1 MVRLFGS
8 RSELGPVP
16 GLEAQ
21 GQSSPADLLSLEGC
35 KVLVVED
42 EAVQALDL
50 QCSLQ
55 ALGCEVLG
63 PASSAAGA
71 IELLDRARSNLVL
84 LDIVLQDGSALPLAE
99 RLVASEVPFALT
111 TGQDGVLLDHPLL
124 RGAPCLRK
132 PYRSTE
138 LQGCVRELYRFDL
151 LKSLAR
157 IDWRITQTW
166 DRIMS
171 EARTISRHA
180 AGGQDTR
187 SMERRLRTIEELLV
201 ILERQRQAFLAR
213 LEPSN

>member
-71 IELLDRARSNLVL
+71 IELLGRERPNLVL
-84 LDIVLQDGSALPLAE
+84 LDIVLEDGSALLVVGQ
-99 RLVASEVPFALT
+99 LVALEVPFALS
-111 TGQDGVLLDHPLL
+111 TGQDRVLLDHPLL

-138 LQGCVRELYRFDL
+138 LQQCVRELYRLDL
-151 LKSLAR
+151 LKKGGPDRPGDRAGMGPDR
-157 IDWRITQTW
+157 KPGANDWPPCGR
-166 DRIMS
+166 RPGHALGR
-171 EARTISRHA
+171 EAVAEHQGDAGAPGA
-180 AGGQDTR
+180 AATG
-187 SMERRLRTIEELLV
+187 RLGP
-201 ILERQRQAFLAR
+201 A
-213 LEPSN
+213 